1 MGLTT
6 KEIDSLVDIVCP
18 KCATMDAGYR
28 AILSEVGIELRHLAG
43 AHDMKIMVQ
52 KTSISKAVM

>member
-1 MGLTT
+1 MGLST

-18 KCATMDAGYR
+18 KCTTVDAGYR
-28 AILSEVGIELRHLAG
+28 AILGEVGIKLWHLAG

-52 KTSISKAVM
+52 KTGISKAVM